1 MNPST
6 DPLSAAARAVLRAN
20 VGGAYTRLV
29 VHDDGADAHPV
40 PAELTGLTPDTV
52 LSAPPKSRDDAA
64 AMLAG
69 LWLWHDALDA
79 SHRISQSLH
88 TASASFWHAIMHRRE
103 GDFSNSQYWYA
114 RCANHPA
121 LPTLAAQAQS
131 LINTAPA
138 DKSILR
144 LAHHGWDADAFVD
157 LVSAV
162 HDKSNDPRH
171 ALAVALQQLEWR
183 VLFDHCTR
191 AAAGAGAGAGANS

>member
-1 MNPST
+1 MPTNPST

-29 VHDDGADAHPV
+29 VPDGDADAHAA
-40 PAELTGLTPDTV
+40 PAELVGLTPDAV

-69 LWLWHDALDA
+69 LWLWHDQLDA
-79 SHRISQSLH
+79 SHWISQSLH
-88 TASASFWHAIMHRRE
+88 TASGSFWHAIMHRRE

-121 LPTLAAQAQS
+121 LPTLAAQAGG
-131 LINTAPA
+131 LINNAPA
-138 DKSILR
+138 DKSVLR

-162 HDKSNDPRH
+162 YEKPQDPRH

-191 AAAGAGAGAGANS
+191 AAADGG